1 MNMSSDAFS
10 FDNAAPAEGVESN
23 SGAGSGMHS
32 SPDGA
37 SSFSHVRSVSRSD
50 TSKRSR
56 NAIEDAERASRP
68 AGRVQ
73 PNPTRSDRTPSTPR
87 PNRVSAFRRTFHKQ
101 SSPRG
106 SPRSKSGPRT
116 ADEELEA
123 RLREMEY
130 DSIGLRIEMRQIED
144 EHVAEKSQYQAMF
157 QSARDEW
164 QEFNNQYNHVI
175 GCWREAEE
183 RSRRF
188 ESEFQSEA
196 MLFHEAKNG
205 LQELQ
210 QHMHGAIQE
219 DYGASLRINE
229 LELLIMNEKEQFQLR
244 ADSYARETQQE
255 FHELRGRAEL
265 IRHEASEALAS
276 RDSQNFHDRELI
288 SDEAMRLKS
297 RNDVLASEFQVAQ
310 NDVIKAGQIIHNEQF
325 MILNSKQMVTE
336 EEAVVRGLKNELST
350 AQSYLNIE
358 NTKNRNLQSRMDD
371 DRMRYEQRL
380 SMLTSHSMPRE
391 LPESSINIANKVET
405 LRLRQELDEALRTIT
420 QYQEGIVAVSSPKP
434 PVAQELSDM
443 MAEEFIQNEKL
454 EKAISELKA
463 KNQRME
469 EESSYQWHR
478 DQLRDVI
485 DERNRFQGS
494 VYRLEG
500 EVRTEEEESR
510 RRGEDVD
517 RLRNSRNEWREWYN
531 EVAEWDPDAENAEAE
546 NAEEPAESR
555 TEGSVAGSTG
565 SDGVKLKITRKEA
578 DKVVIPNWP
587 KIHELEFWKSQV
599 TSSIVAA
606 SGDLDH
612 DAWTAW
618 IAPTF
623 AHAPDID
630 GSLSNSG
637 DIRFNS
643 IDVKLASALMTMMQN
658 GGEQAREV
666 LNEARLKMAKSC
678 RGETPSIMKGR
689 QLLAMIVDS
698 FRSASNTDLVYTIR
712 HLYDLPYPGDADLV
726 TFKSQWNEVL
736 ECMRPGDVPNDVAL
750 RDILYDKIKGSKL
763 MVFDI
768 HYYDS
773 KQESHEDKTYQYLI
787 DMINRHI
794 KIRREE
800 KNREARN
807 QGLKHLAS
815 RYKTMALPAEG
826 QADKL
831 LRLPNLRRIPLLPR
845 RVEMPPP
852 SSLKQKPNNMLRE
865 RTKEKEKGRRARAR
879 VDRDLQVP
887 RGQLLTRRRFRAVSI
902 LE

>member
-130 DSIGLRIEMRQIED
+130 DSIGLRIEMKQIED

-157 QSARDEW
+157 QSAKDEW

-175 GCWREAEE
+175 GCWRQAEE

-188 ESEFQSEA
+188 ESEFQSET

-229 LELLIMNEKEQFQLR
+229 LELLIMNEREQFQLR

-325 MILNSKQMVTE
+325 MILNSKQMLTE

-371 DRMRYEQRL
+371 DSMRYEQRL
-380 SMLTSHSMPRE
+380 SMLTSHSIPRE
-391 LPESSINIANKVET
+391 LPESSINIANKVGT

-443 MAEEFIQNEKL
+443 I
-454 EKAISELKA
+454 
-463 KNQRME
+463 
-469 EESSYQWHR
+469 
-478 DQLRDVI
+478 
-485 DERNRFQGS
+485 
-494 VYRLEG
+494 
-500 EVRTEEEESR
+500 
-510 RRGEDVD
+510 
-517 RLRNSRNEWREWYN
+517 
-531 EVAEWDPDAENAEAE
+531 
-546 NAEEPAESR
+546 
-555 TEGSVAGSTG
+555 
-565 SDGVKLKITRKEA
+565 
-578 DKVVIPNWP
+578 
-587 KIHELEFWKSQV
+587 
-599 TSSIVAA
+599 
-606 SGDLDH
+606 
-612 DAWTAW
+612 
-618 IAPTF
+618 
-623 AHAPDID
+623 
-630 GSLSNSG
+630 
-637 DIRFNS
+637 
-643 IDVKLASALMTMMQN
+643 
-658 GGEQAREV
+658 
-666 LNEARLKMAKSC
+666 
-678 RGETPSIMKGR
+678 
-689 QLLAMIVDS
+689 
-698 FRSASNTDLVYTIR
+698 
-712 HLYDLPYPGDADLV
+712 
-726 TFKSQWNEVL
+726 
-736 ECMRPGDVPNDVAL
+736 
-750 RDILYDKIKGSKL
+750 
-763 MVFDI
+763 
-768 HYYDS
+768 
-773 KQESHEDKTYQYLI
+773 
-787 DMINRHI
+787 
-794 KIRREE
+794 
-800 KNREARN
+800 
-807 QGLKHLAS
+807 
-815 RYKTMALPAEG
+815 
-826 QADKL
+826 
-831 LRLPNLRRIPLLPR
+831 
-845 RVEMPPP
+845 
-852 SSLKQKPNNMLRE
+852 
-865 RTKEKEKGRRARAR
+865 
-879 VDRDLQVP
+879 
-887 RGQLLTRRRFRAVSI
+887 
-902 LE
+902 

>member
-1 MNMSSDAFS
+1 
-10 FDNAAPAEGVESN
+10 
-23 SGAGSGMHS
+23 
-32 SPDGA
+32 
-37 SSFSHVRSVSRSD
+37 
-50 TSKRSR
+50 
-56 NAIEDAERASRP
+56 
-68 AGRVQ
+68 
-73 PNPTRSDRTPSTPR
+73 
-87 PNRVSAFRRTFHKQ
+87 
-101 SSPRG
+101 
-106 SPRSKSGPRT
+106 
-116 ADEELEA
+116 
-123 RLREMEY
+123 MEY
-130 DSIGLRIEMRQIED
+130 DSIGLRIEMQESED
-144 EHVAEKSQYQAMF
+144 EHVAEKNQYQTMF

-175 GCWREAEE
+175 GCWSQAEE

-188 ESEFQSEA
+188 ESEFMSEA

-210 QHMHGAIQE
+210 QHMYGAVQE

-229 LELLIMNEKEQFQLR
+229 LELLIMREREQFQLR
-244 ADSYARETQQE
+244 ADSYASETQQE
-255 FHELRGRAEL
+255 FHELRGKAEI
-265 IRHEASEALAS
+265 IRHEASEALAA

-288 SDEAMRLKS
+288 SDETMRLKN

-325 MILNSKQMVTE
+325 MILNSKQMITE

-358 NTKNRNLQSRMDD
+358 NTKNRNLQSRMED

-380 SMLTSHSMPRE
+380 SMLTSLSLPRE
-391 LPESSINIANKVET
+391 PPESSTNIANKVET
-405 LRLRQELDEALRTIT
+405 LRLRQELDEALKTVT
-420 QYQEGIVAVSSPKP
+420 QYQESIVAVSSPKP

-443 MAEEFIQNEKL
+443 MAEEYFQNEKL
-454 EKAISELKA
+454 KKAVCELRAKSEK
-463 KNQRME
+463 ME
-469 EESSYQWHR
+469 EESSYQWYRDRVRDAIDER
-478 DQLRDVI
+478 DQLR
-485 DERNRFQGS
+485 GS

-500 EVRTEEEESR
+500 EVRTEEDESR
-510 RRGEDVD
+510 RRGENVE
-517 RLRNSRNEWREWYN
+517 RLRQSRNEWREWYD
-531 EVAEWDPDAENAEAE
+531 EAMTWDPEVEAE
-546 NAEEPAESR
+546 NAEERLETR
-555 TEGSVAGSTG
+555 TEESVAGSTG

-599 TSSIVAA
+599 TSNIVAV

-623 AHAPDID
+623 APSPDID

-643 IDVKLASALMTMMQN
+643 IDVKLASSLMAMMQN

-689 QLLAMIVDS
+689 QLLARIVDS

-712 HLYDLPYPGDADLV
+712 HLYDLPYPGDGDLV
-726 TFKSQWNEVL
+726 SFKSQWNEVL
-736 ECMRPGDVPNDVAL
+736 ECMRPGDVPNNIAL
-750 RDILYDKIKGSKL
+750 RDILYDKIKNSKL
-763 MVFDI
+763 MAFDI

-773 KQESHEDKTYQYLI
+773 KQDSHDDKTYQYLI
-787 DMINRHI
+787 DTISKHI
-794 KIRREE
+794 RIRREE
-800 KNREARN
+800 KNREAKN

-815 RYKTMALPAEG
+815 RGKSMALPAEG
-826 QADKL
+826 QTDKPPKAAPAPKPKANPTSSPKSGNAAPVLADPKAKQHAKGKDKGKGKGKKGKGKSRSRSPSAL
-831 LRLPNLRRIPLLPR
+831 DRLQI
-845 RVEMPPP
+845 
-852 SSLKQKPNNMLRE
+852 
-865 RTKEKEKGRRARAR
+865 
-879 VDRDLQVP
+879 
-887 RGQLLTRRRFRAVSI
+887 RRRSRAVSI